1 MEYLAKYPNVLNLF
15 NTNNV
20 GESVDK
26 FISFVQKK
34 KEDIPF
40 EQIESV
46 YYESTPRFIVEQ
58 MFLEK

>member
-1 MEYLAKYPNVLNLF
+1 MLLNLF
-15 NTNNV
+15 NSNKV
-20 GESVDK
+20 DESVDK
-26 FISFVQKK
+26 FISFVQKE

-46 YYESTPRFIVEQ
+46 YYESTPRFVVEQ